1 MTDAPAK
8 DAPSGMS
15 PHTSPSGASPHT
27 PPSAARE
34 RLRGKRIALVAVIA
48 VAVTFVGASAAQIIP
63 AVFGAGTK
71 PLPPGPPGSSARVCA
86 EGVRTLLRA
95 MADDAPGTVEPP
107 GQRDA
112 WGPSAEAC
120 GQSPEGLDAWAAL
133 LRLRE
138 ARAQLVSRTDPA
150 ESGRV
155 RARAELDPLRH
166 EVAEHLPADLR

>member
-1 MTDAPAK
+1 MTDPPAK
-8 DAPSGMS
+8 D
-15 PHTSPSGASPHT
+15 
-27 PPSAARE
+27 SARA

-71 PLPPGPPGSSARVCA
+71 PIPPGPPGSNAHACA
-86 EGVRTLLRA
+86 EGIRALLRT

-112 WGPSAEAC
+112 WGPAAEAC

-133 LRLRE
+133 LRLRQ
-138 ARAQLVSRTDPA
+138 ARAQLVSQTAAPP

-155 RARAELDPLRH
+155 RASAELDPLRH
-166 EVAEHLPADLR
+166 EVA

>member
-1 MTDAPAK
+1 MKARRMTDPPAK
-8 DAPSGMS
+8 DA
-15 PHTSPSGASPHT
+15 
-27 PPSAARE
+27 SAARA
-34 RLRGKRIALVAVIA
+34 RLQGKRIALVVVIA

-71 PLPPGPPGSSARVCA
+71 PIPPGPPGSSARVCA
-86 EGVRTLLRA
+86 EGVRSLLRS
-95 MADDAPGTVEPP
+95 MADDAPGTVEAP
-107 GQRDA
+107 GPGDA
-112 WGPSAEAC
+112 WGQAAEAC

-138 ARAQLVSRTDPA
+138 ARAQLVSPTGAP

>member
-1 MTDAPAK
+1 MTDPPAK
-8 DAPSGMS
+8 D
-15 PHTSPSGASPHT
+15 
-27 PPSAARE
+27 SARA

-71 PLPPGPPGSSARVCA
+71 PIPPGPPGSNAHACA
-86 EGVRTLLRA
+86 EGIRALLRT

-112 WGPSAEAC
+112 WGPAAEAC

-133 LRLRE
+133 LRLRQ
-138 ARAQLVSRTDPA
+138 ARAQLVSQTAAPP

-155 RARAELDPLRH
+155 RASAELDPLRH

>member
-1 MTDAPAK
+1 MKARRMTDPPAK
-8 DAPSGMS
+8 DASGV
-15 PHTSPSGASPHT
+15 SPHT
-27 PPSAARE
+27 PPSAARA
-34 RLRGKRIALVAVIA
+34 RLRGKRIALVVVIA

-71 PLPPGPPGSSARVCA
+71 PIPPGPPGSDARVCA
-86 EGVRTLLRA
+86 EGVRALLRT
-95 MADDAPGTVEPP
+95 MADDVPGTVEPP
-107 GQRDA
+107 GQGDA
-112 WGPSAEAC
+112 WGPAAQAC

-138 ARAQLVSRTDPA
+138 ARAQLASQTAPP

-155 RARAELDPLRH
+155 RASAELDPLRH